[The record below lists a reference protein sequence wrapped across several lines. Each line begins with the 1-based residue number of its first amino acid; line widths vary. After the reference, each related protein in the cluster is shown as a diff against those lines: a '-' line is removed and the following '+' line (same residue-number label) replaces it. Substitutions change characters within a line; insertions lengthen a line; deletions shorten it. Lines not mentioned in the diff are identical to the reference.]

1 MREIDQEVDYVR
13 FEHVAPDEIWAEV
26 ASLFVLSFAA
36 PPYNESPEELQ
47 SIDQWG
53 PDKLASPGGR
63 LVAARHDGHL
73 VGFALSQ
80 RLDQDSSWQRRLDA
94 MLPTLDAVISPSRTA
109 IVQELAVDENFR
121 GRGIA
126 KQCIRELLS
135 SRTEQDAVLGVFGQ
149 ASQVREIYRHW
160 GFSELGISPIYGGT
174 VTLHALHHKL
184 PWTA

>member
-1 MREIDQEVDYVR
+1 MKESDDEVIYVR
-13 FEHVAPDEIWAEV
+13 FEHVAPGEIWAEI

-36 PPYNESPEELQ
+36 PPYNESPDELR

-53 PDKLASPGGR
+53 PEKLASPGGR
-63 LVAARHDGHL
+63 LIAARHDGHL

-80 RLDQDSSWQRRLDA
+80 RLDQDSAWLRRLDT
-94 MLPTLDAVISPSRTA
+94 MLPAIDAVISPSRTV
-109 IVQELAVDENFR
+109 IVQELAVGENFR

-135 SRTEQDAVLGVFGQ
+135 NRIEQDSVLGVFGQ
-149 ASQVREIYRHW
+149 AFDVRAMYRHW
-160 GFSELGISPIYGGT
+160 GFAEIGTSPIYGGT
-174 VTLHALHHKL
+174 VTLHTLHHKI